1 MATTFDYIVVGG
13 GTAGC
18 VLAAR
23 LSEDPDVTVALLE
36 AGPPDSDPAI
46 RVPAMVGK
54 AIANPRNGWG
64 YASVPQAHADG
75 RQLPVPRG
83 RVLGGCSSI
92 NGMVYFRG
100 HPREYDEWGIPGWT
114 WRDLAPYFLRLEN

>member
-1 MATTFDYIVVGG
+1 MNAEYDYIVVGA

-23 LSEDPDVTVALLE
+23 LSEDPGVTVALLE

-64 YASVPQAHADG
+64 YTTVQMQLGAQVRCLAVAMEQREATAASAG
-75 RQLPVPRG
+75 
-83 RVLGGCSSI
+83 
-92 NGMVYFRG
+92 
-100 HPREYDEWGIPGWT
+100 
-114 WRDLAPYFLRLEN
+114 

>member
-100 HPREYDEWGIPGWT
+100 HPREYDEWGIPG
-114 WRDLAPYFLRLEN
+114 

>member
-1 MATTFDYIVVGG
+1 MNAEYDYIIVGA

-23 LSEDPDVTVALLE
+23 LSEDPGVTVALLE

-54 AIANPRNGWG
+54 AIANPTRPLAAWLLLTFSSGFSSELPAETETKLSAVGSNSRLSPTAFSSPS
-64 YASVPQAHADG
+64 ASISMATVP
-75 RQLPVPRG
+75 VCPR
-83 RVLGGCSSI
+83 
-92 NGMVYFRG
+92 
-100 HPREYDEWGIPGWT
+100 
-114 WRDLAPYFLRLEN
+114 